1 MPNYRKLPHAS
12 SCPEPSWYSDLELPT
27 GRTFRTIGR
36 EVITLSTIEVM
47 NEHGQVVN
55 IARAVGTDKENV
67 AGIANSIR
75 VNGVLLDVQPPYVGK
90 NNRLY
95 DGYTRYEGFIGA
107 GFDQWT
113 FNVIEPKEDE
123 GFTWDDVWDEVG
135 LGANNHPPSK
145 PATKTDFKKR
155 LTAWASRQEQT
166 PTQGQCID
174 WINNIPHSFSPEI
187 VTNIAT
193 ECLQATKAA
202 ATMEAVSSNRV
213 RIRSY
218 EAGITSNVPVNVS
231 GNTTYFKR
239 AFFEA
244 LERVAEEVNNN
255 TDDLP
260 TAVGYTDKV
269 PADEVDAVRAAG
281 VKKINKINDLF
292 ESAFQM
298 RLRKGEAFKLI
309 DLQYHMPQVIGEEFD
324 LIPVE

>member
-27 GRTFRTIGR
+27 GKTFHTLRR
-36 EVITLSTIEVM
+36 EVVTLSTIEVM

-67 AGIANSIR
+67 AAIANSIR
-75 VNGVLLDVQPPYVGK
+75 VNGVLLDVQPPFVGT
-90 NNRLY
+90 NGRLY
-95 DGYTRYEGFIGA
+95 DGYTRYEGFISG

-113 FNVIEPKEDE
+113 MNVIEPKK
-123 GFTWDDVWDEVG
+123 GYSWDDVWDEVG

-155 LTAWASRQEQT
+155 LIAWAKRQETT

-174 WINNIPHSFSPEI
+174 WINDIPHSFSSEI

-193 ECLQATKAA
+193 DCLQTAKAD
-202 ATMEAVSSNRV
+202 ATMESVSSNRV
-213 RIRSY
+213 RVRSY
-218 EAGITSNVPVNVS
+218 EAGIKSNVPINLS
-231 GNTTYFKR
+231 GNTTYIKR

-244 LERVAEEVNNN
+244 LERVAEEVDNN

-281 VKKINKINDLF
+281 VKKINKWNDLF
-292 ESAFQM
+292 ELAFQM